1 MDASSVMQAKHT
13 EMIEM
18 TKEDTKMSEARM
30 TSEGCREESRYQQ
43 NVLSMSPQK
52 MHQHDL

>member
-30 TSEGCREESRYQQ
+30 TSEGCREESRDQQ
-43 NVLSMSPQK
+43 NVLSMSPQQ

>member
-1 MDASSVMQAKHT
+1 MDASSMMQAKHT

-30 TSEGCREESRYQQ
+30 TSEGYREESRDQQ
-43 NVLSMSPQK
+43 NVLSMSPQQ
-52 MHQHDL
+52 MHQHD